1 MIAKFEIK
9 IVILTQLCLFG
20 NIYLAF
26 ISYEF
31 MYFWEI
37 VAEHYQL

>member
-1 MIAKFEIK
+1 MIAKFQIK
-9 IVILTQLCLFG
+9 ITILTQLCLFS

-26 ISYEF
+26 IPYEF
-31 MYFWEI
+31 MYFWET